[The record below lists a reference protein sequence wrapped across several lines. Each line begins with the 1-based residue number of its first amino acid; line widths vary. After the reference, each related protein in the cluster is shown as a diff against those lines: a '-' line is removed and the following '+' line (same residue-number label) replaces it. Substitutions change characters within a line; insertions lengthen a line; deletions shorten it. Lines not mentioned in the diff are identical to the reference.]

1 MRHSLGS
8 CFNICAILALAVLT
22 TFVTIVQAS
31 ERNYP
36 FPRTRPIGIG
46 NENFQPEYRSL
57 QGLEGVHLNLKNVES
72 SLLQSKSELSVEYRE
87 SLEKI
92 ITEAGLQLISKDNVR
107 WSPGQPILEIWP
119 TLDEDS
125 ASVKNGIC
133 SYDHTIQLKAAKSK
147 SSQGDDSLD
156 LNLPKPVFSREEL
169 AKIEQVCA
177 TLPPRCNTSLWVSF
191 SQSSSL
197 LRQPLREYRLSTWG
211 SGASHTACTD
221 RVEWLSDTVAEKLQD
236 FVDDYRK
243 AQQEQMPVIVSRADE
258 LPRNCAQSWM
268 MVEGVFEVNET
279 LITPKAEQILT
290 RFVES
295 TANCNGFG
303 YVIEA
308 HDDNH
313 ADSQYNQILRTARS
327 ETVKE
332 LMNSDGIHFKRI
344 KLRSKN
350 EEVAFVS
357 GSLEPALLTGSVII
371 YPLSPV
377 EFSNLELDF

>member
-1 MRHSLGS
+1 MRHFLSI
-8 CFNICAILALAVLT
+8 CFSICTILALLAT
-22 TFVTIVQAS
+22 HIAIVNAS
-31 ERNYP
+31 ERDYP
-36 FPRTRPIGIG
+36 FPRTRPIGVG

-72 SLLQSKSELSVEYRE
+72 SLLQSKSELTDEYRE

-92 ITEAGLQLISKDNVR
+92 ITEAGLLLIPKDDVR
-107 WSPGQPILEIWP
+107 WSPGQPIIEIWP

-125 ASVKNGIC
+125 ASVQNGIC
-133 SYDHTIQLKAAKSK
+133 SYDHTVQLKAAESK
-147 SSQGDDSLD
+147 TLEDDD
-156 LNLPKPVFSREEL
+156 GLNYDDVKPVFTREEL

-177 TLPPRCNTSLWVSF
+177 TLPPRCSTSLWVSF

-211 SGASHTACTD
+211 SGASYNTCENK
-221 RVEWLSDTVAEKLQD
+221 VEWLSETVAEKLQD

-279 LITPKAEQILT
+279 LITPKAEQILK

-295 TANCNGFG
+295 TADCNGFG
-303 YVIEA
+303 YVVEA

-313 ADSQYNQILRTARS
+313 ADNQYNQILRTARS

-332 LMNSDGIHFKRI
+332 LMNADGIHFKRV
-344 KLRSKN
+344 KLRAKN
-350 EEVAFVS
+350 EDVAFMS
-357 GSLEPALLTGSVII
+357 GTLEPALLTGSVII
-371 YPLSPV
+371 YPQSPV

>member
-1 MRHSLGS
+1 MRHFLGS
-8 CFNICAILALAVLT
+8 CFSICTILAVLAT
-22 TFVTIVQAS
+22 HIAAVNAS
-31 ERNYP
+31 ERDYP
-36 FPRTRPIGIG
+36 FPRTRPISVG

-72 SLLQSKSELSVEYRE
+72 SLLQSKSEMTDEYRE

-92 ITEAGLQLISKDNVR
+92 ITEAGLLLIPKDDVR

-119 TLDEDS
+119 TLGEDS
-125 ASVKNGIC
+125 ASVQNGIC
-133 SYDHTIQLKAAKSK
+133 SYDHTVQLKAAKSK
-147 SSQGDDSLD
+147 ILESDNRLDSD
-156 LNLPKPVFSREEL
+156 VVKPVFTPEEL

-177 TLPPRCNTSLWVSF
+177 TLPPRCNTTLWVSF
-191 SQSSSL
+191 SQSASL

-211 SGASHTACTD
+211 SGASHTACENK
-221 RVEWLSDTVAEKLQD
+221 VEWLSETVAEKLQD

-243 AQQEQMPVIVSRADE
+243 AQQEQMPVIVSRADQ

-279 LITPKAEQILT
+279 LITPKAEQILK

-295 TANCNGFG
+295 TADCNGFG
-303 YVIEA
+303 YVVEA

-313 ADSQYNQILRTARS
+313 ADNQYNQILRTARS

-332 LMNSDGIHFKRI
+332 LMNADGIHFKRI
-344 KLRSKN
+344 KLRAKN
-350 EEVAFVS
+350 EEVAFMS
-357 GSLEPALLTGSVII
+357 GTLEPALLTGSVII
-371 YPLSPV
+371 YPQSPV

>member
-1 MRHSLGS
+1 MRHLLSI
-8 CFNICAILALAVLT
+8 CFSICTILALLAT
-22 TFVTIVQAS
+22 HIAIVNAS
-31 ERNYP
+31 ERDYP
-36 FPRTRPIGIG
+36 FPRTRPIGVG

-72 SLLQSKSELSVEYRE
+72 SLLQSKSELTDEYRE

-92 ITEAGLQLISKDNVR
+92 ITEAGLLLIPKDDVR
-107 WSPGQPILEIWP
+107 WSPGQPIIEIWP

-125 ASVKNGIC
+125 ASVQNGIC
-133 SYDHTIQLKAAKSK
+133 SYDHTVQLKAAKSK
-147 SSQGDDSLD
+147 TLD
-156 LNLPKPVFSREEL
+156 NEDGLNSDVIRPVFTREEL

-177 TLPPRCNTSLWVSF
+177 TLPPRCSTSLWVSF

-211 SGASHTACTD
+211 SGASYNTCENK
-221 RVEWLSDTVAEKLQD
+221 VEWLSETVAEKLQD

-279 LITPKAEQILT
+279 LITPKAEQILK

-295 TANCNGFG
+295 TADCNGFG
-303 YVIEA
+303 YVVEA

-313 ADSQYNQILRTARS
+313 ADNQYNQILRTARS

-332 LMNSDGIHFKRI
+332 LMNADGIHFKRI

-350 EEVAFVS
+350 EEVAFIS
-357 GSLEPALLTGSVII
+357 GTLEPALLTGSVII
-371 YPLSPV
+371 YPQSPV